1 MLFSKR
7 RRERG
12 LLEIFR
18 TYSKELTSILN
29 LKDLQKNL
37 LRTLTEIAEVRSGNI
52 LLHEV
57 AIKAFVVRES
67 VGGEPLILQFPA
79 HDAFIQ
85 YLART
90 LKPMTKHILLQD
102 RRLIDVKEAG
112 IHFMTA
118 VNAEAVFPM
127 TAENKFIGL
136 FALGSRRDGAA
147 YSEDTLDLLGV
158 LISMASLSL
167 DNAILFESLAK
178 QNLQLSEV
186 AKLKTQF
193 VSTVSHELSTPLNG
207 ILGLTEVLLDPEANA
222 NFNDDQKRYIE
233 MIHSAGKELL
243 EVVNHILQLTQF
255 QSKSS
260 LNEIRKIDLGKT
272 LQGVAGEVQDL
283 LREKDIQLRMDLD
296 SLSTVYG
303 DEGQIRRVFSCL
315 MENAV
320 KFSRMDAPSL
330 IGIKTSRHGDML
342 KVCVYDN
349 GIGIPDRDQ
358 DVIFEDF
365 RQGDGDLTRG
375 YGGTG
380 LGLAIAKKIVERHGG
395 RIWVES
401 KRGEG
406 SQFYFTLPLKPASV
420 DAREVDTHRE

>member
-18 TYSKELTSILN
+18 TFSKELTSILN

-37 LRTLTEIAEVRSGNI
+37 LHTLTEIAEVRSGNI
-52 LLHEV
+52 LLHET

-102 RRLIDVKEAG
+102 RRLIDVKESG

-136 FALGSRRDGAA
+136 FALGSRRDGEA
-147 YSEDTLDLLGV
+147 YSEATLDLLVV
-158 LISMASLSL
+158 LIAMGSLSL

-207 ILGLTEVLLDPEANA
+207 ILGLTEVLLDPESNA
-222 NFNDDQKRYIE
+222 NFHDDQKRYLE
-233 MIHSAGKELL
+233 MIHSAGKELM
-243 EVVNHILQLTQF
+243 EVVQHILQLTQF

-260 LNEIRKIDLGKT
+260 LSEIRKIDLGKT
-272 LQGVAGEVQDL
+272 LQGVAGEVHDL

-296 SLSTVYG
+296 KPSTVYG
-303 DEGQIRRVFSCL
+303 DEVQIRQVFSCL

-320 KFSRMDAPSL
+320 KFSRMDAPNL

-365 RQGDGDLTRG
+365 RQGDGDLTRS

-420 DAREVDTHRE
+420 DAREVDTNRE